1 LINSMTAYGK
11 GDFLQHGKRFL
22 VEIKSLNNRYRDVI
36 LRIPR
41 NLQGFEK
48 ELRSLVDSKVRR
60 GRVEVFFQIESSQ
73 EAPPYALELNVPLVD
88 AYLKVFEELSN
99 HSGLKQ
105 ELKLETLI
113 QMNDVVNIKTD
124 TEDEEEMGKGLYSTL
139 SMGLDSLV
147 EMRRQEGAAIE
158 IDLRKRIDRIEGFI
172 GEVRG
177 LTSQIVEAYR
187 GRLKENVEKLSQGVS
202 VDEDRIVQEVA
213 IFAERCDITEEL
225 VRMGSHL
232 EQFRTYLDM
241 DDVVG
246 RRLDFLIQ
254 EMNRE
259 VNTLGSKASDSFVS
273 KTVVEMKAELEKL
286 REQVQNVE

>member
-1 LINSMTAYGK
+1 MTAYGK
-11 GDFLQHGKRFL
+11 GDFLQNGKRFL

-48 ELRSLVDSKVRR
+48 DLRSLIDKKIRR
-60 GRVEVFFQIESSQ
+60 GRIEVSFQIESSH
-73 EAPPYALELNVPLVD
+73 EAPPYALELNLPLVD
-88 AYLKVFEELSN
+88 AYLKIFDQLSD

-105 ELKLETLI
+105 DIKMETLI

-124 TEDEEEMGKGLYSTL
+124 MDDEEEMGKGLYMTL
-139 SMGLDSLV
+139 SRGLDSLM
-147 EMRRQEGAAIE
+147 EMRQTEGAAIE
-158 IDLRKRIDRIEGFI
+158 IDLKKRLERIEGFV
-172 GEVRG
+172 GDVRG
-177 LTSQIVEAYR
+177 RTSEIVEAYQV
-187 GRLKENVEKLSQGVS
+187 RLTENVAKLCQGVS
-202 VDEDRIVQEVA
+202 VDADRIAQEVA
-213 IFAERCDITEEL
+213 IFAERADITEEL

-232 EQFRTYLDM
+232 EQFKTYLKM

-259 VNTLGSKASDSFVS
+259 VNTLGSKASDGFVS
-273 KTVVEMKAELEKL
+273 RTVVEIKAELEKL
-286 REQVQNVE
+286 REQIQNVE